1 MNLDHLLSSAH
12 RNQGLHMETDD
23 DFIYLYTYSEG
34 IGVYR
39 SRTAIT
45 EIIKD
50 ADRYL
55 AASKLQREFWSMK
68 NEIHVK

>member
-1 MNLDHLLSSAH
+1 
-12 RNQGLHMETDD
+12 METDD